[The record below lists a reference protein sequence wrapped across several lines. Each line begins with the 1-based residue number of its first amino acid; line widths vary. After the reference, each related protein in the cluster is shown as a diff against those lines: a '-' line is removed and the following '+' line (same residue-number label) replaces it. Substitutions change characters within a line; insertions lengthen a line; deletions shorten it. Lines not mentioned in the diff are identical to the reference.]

1 MKNKSATPMKKGGE
15 NVVRGTKS
23 PQSQPHTQRV
33 WCGSANAVCSSQVFP
48 QVSLKYIRN
57 GGNQLCGSIIYAQ
70 GLSELAL
77 AQAQASVGGGS
88 RRIGRRDV
96 DTDDPHELTVRL
108 CVDLHGE

>member
-1 MKNKSATPMKKGGE
+1 MKEQIRKTARKVLKANHTARVALSVPLC
-15 NVVRGTKS
+15 VLFITKS
-23 PQSQPHTQRV
+23 ST
-33 WCGSANAVCSSQVFP
+33 
-48 QVSLKYIRN
+48 SLRKNIRN

-77 AQAQASVGGGS
+77 AQAQASVGGGG
-88 RRIGRRDV
+88 RRIGRRDA

>member
-1 MKNKSATPMKKGGE
+1 M
-15 NVVRGTKS
+15 VRGTKS
-23 PQSQPHTQRV
+23 PQSQPHSA
-33 WCGSANAVCSSQVFP
+33 CGSVCASVCALHHKVFHKSQ
-48 QVSLKYIRN
+48 KNIRN

-77 AQAQASVGGGS
+77 AEAQASVGGGG
-88 RRIGRRDV
+88 RRIGRRDA